1 MRRTKKES
9 PEKLREKDEAK
20 KKSDIKDALTQAKFA
35 GKPTYYF
42 PVGAT
47 VVHGAWPETTVL
59 EVIEDGLVYV
69 VRDVDMTQKKPDIR
83 EQVVAW
89 ISLRPKMPGSTS
101 FSSNEDIRLSYSNL
115 TIESL
120 IYRHIFAGVDFEPDY
135 QRERVWTQEDK
146 ESLLDSIFMGADI
159 GRFVFR
165 QRTDEEW
172 HKDGLSYEIV
182 DGKQRLLTLLDFYEN
197 RLEYRGVMYN
207 ELSGRDRR
215 RFLDAN
221 TALAELRNA
230 DREMVLRVFL
240 MLHRGGRPV
249 SEKVIEKAEHLLAE
263 CIASKKN

>member
-1 MRRTKKES
+1 M
-9 PEKLREKDEAK
+9 
-20 KKSDIKDALTQAKFA
+20 
-35 GKPTYYF
+35 
-42 PVGAT
+42 
-47 VVHGAWPETTVL
+47 L

-101 FSSNEDIRLSYSNL
+101 FSSNEDIRLSYGNL

-120 IYRHIFAGVDFEPDY
+120 IYRHILAGVDFEPDY

-240 MLHRGGRPV
+240 MLNRGGRPV